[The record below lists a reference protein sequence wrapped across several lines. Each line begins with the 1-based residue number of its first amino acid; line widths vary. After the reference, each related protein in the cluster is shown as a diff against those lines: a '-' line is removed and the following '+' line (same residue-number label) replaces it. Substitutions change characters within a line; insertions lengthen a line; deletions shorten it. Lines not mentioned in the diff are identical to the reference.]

1 MKNKIKITNNESD
14 SFVFLLLKFW
24 ESKTLILSTAFLL
37 ALLGLFYM
45 KVSIKNHSYL
55 ATVTINSPDI
65 TSFIFFNGYASI
77 DDYKKYFFSNLVS
90 RDFVAKFALESN
102 KLDILKRYLSEKEKE
117 KDTPNS
123 EEKSLV
129 NYFEDRI
136 YFDEKKKNKYY
147 IDYNDYF
154 DGEVF
159 LDELVE
165 FTKDNTIKL
174 YVEDLRYIL
183 SNNLEIFKR
192 ELVIAKDLE
201 LSFPRYLQKIRKYE
215 DKTEPAPGLDGY
227 TMILNLENKIV
238 NPELYKYGSIVLS
251 KRIEHLEYLLSQ
263 TNYDKFNYN
272 PIINKS
278 LTTKTFRDDK
288 ILFPFIGLFTGF
300 FLSVLYVFLREIIE
314 KK

>member
-1 MKNKIKITNNESD
+1 MK
-14 SFVFLLLKFW
+14 
-24 ESKTLILSTAFLL
+24 
-37 ALLGLFYM
+37 
-45 KVSIKNHSYL
+45 
-55 ATVTINSPDI
+55 
-65 TSFIFFNGYASI
+65 
-77 DDYKKYFFSNLVS
+77 
-90 RDFVAKFALESN
+90 
-102 KLDILKRYLSEKEKE
+102 
-117 KDTPNS
+117 
-123 EEKSLV
+123 
-129 NYFEDRI
+129 
-136 YFDEKKKNKYY
+136 KKKNKYY